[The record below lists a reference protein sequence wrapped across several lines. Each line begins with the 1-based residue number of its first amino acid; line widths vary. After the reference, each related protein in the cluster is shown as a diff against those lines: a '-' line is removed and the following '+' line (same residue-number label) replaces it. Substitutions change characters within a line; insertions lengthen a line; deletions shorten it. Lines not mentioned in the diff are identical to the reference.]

1 MNKEINISKISYYDK
16 FKCIADKC
24 KFTCC
29 EGWDVAIDSDT
40 YSRWKKIDDNNLLSN
55 VKVNKCGG
63 KKEYLIN
70 KKTSERCLFLDDK
83 GLCNIVKERGEEYLS
98 LTCSTFPRIEN
109 IFEDLKEISLSCACP
124 EVVEIISNMD
134 SGIEMYNEGFDNS
147 YEYLLELKIRENIVN
162 IINIE
167 NLELDKKLILSF
179 QMLLNILYNEEITED
194 LLLNEFESF
203 KDTKY
208 LKELID
214 MYDEIEVNKY
224 DAIEEVNNLFLD
236 IIENYKDVSGLE
248 ILLKD
253 ISHYAEEADLDNL
266 VDIWESFEGQF
277 EEYNTLLKNCII
289 AKVLSSCISD
299 DVEELALSL
308 QMIIIE
314 YLLVRY
320 AVFLNYSIRED
331 NNIKIE
337 DIKDY
342 IVCFSRVIGNN
353 SDSVIEF
360 LEGGFGNPILEI
372 GYLCFISLF

>member
-40 YSRWKKIDDNNLLSN
+40 YSRWKKIDYNSLLSN

-98 LTCSTFPRIEN
+98 LTCRTFPRIEN

-134 SGIEMYNEGFDNS
+134 SEIEMYNEGFDNS
-147 YEYLLELKIRENIVN
+147 YEYLLELKIRENVVN
-162 IINIE
+162 IINRK

-179 QMLLNILYNEEITED
+179 QMLLNILDNEEITED
-194 LLLNEFESF
+194 LVLNEFESF

-277 EEYNTLLKNCII
+277 EEYNMLLKNCII

>member
-98 LTCSTFPRIEN
+98 LTCRTFPRIEN

-236 IIENYKDVSGLE
+236 IIENYKEVSGLE

>member
-24 KFTCC
+24 NFTCC
-29 EGWDVAIDSDT
+29 EGWDIAIDYET
-40 YSRWKKIDDNNLLSN
+40 YSKWKNIEDNSLLNN
-55 VKVNKCGG
+55 VKVNKCGR

-70 KKTSERCLFLDDK
+70 KETSERCLLLDHK
-83 GLCNIVKERGEEYLS
+83 GLCNIVKEMGDEYLS
-98 LTCSTFPRIEN
+98 LTCRTFPRVEN
-109 IFEDLKEISLSCACP
+109 RFESIKEISLSCACP
-124 EVVEIISNMD
+124 EVVEIISKIDNEIKMD
-134 SGIEMYNEGFDNS
+134 NNGFEGS
-147 YEYLLELKIRENIVN
+147 YEDLLELKIRENIVN
-162 IINIE
+162 IINRD

-179 QMLLNILYNEEITED
+179 QMLLNILDNEEITED
-194 LLLNEFESF
+194 LLLSEFECF
-203 KDTKY
+203 EDNKY

-214 MYDEIEVNKY
+214 IYDDIEINKCES
-224 DAIEEVNNLFLD
+224 IKEINNLFLD
-236 IIENYKDVSGLE
+236 IIENYKEVSGLE

-253 ISHYAEEADLDNL
+253 ISHYAEEVNL
-266 VDIWESFEGQF
+266 EHILCKWEIFKDKFED
-277 EEYNTLLKNCII
+277 YNMLIKNCII

-331 NNIKIE
+331 DNIKLE

-360 LEGGFGNPILEI
+360 IEDGFGDPILEI

>member
-98 LTCSTFPRIEN
+98 LTCRTFPRIEN